1 MMTRPRFNPYLLLV
15 LASLF
20 WAGNMVMGRGLRDD
34 LPPVALAFWRWVV
47 AFACVLPL
55 ALPHLKAQWPM
66 LRAAWKQVQPNADL
80 SEIAGKV
87 KRAVELVAFCREY
100 LKGLQNDADKILT

>member
-1 MMTRPRFNPYLLLV
+1 MAPERGLSRDDLQRQSSAQIRDRLHMMTRPRFNPYLLLV

-55 ALPHLKAQWPM
+55 ALPHLKAQ
-66 LRAAWKQVQPNADL
+66 
-80 SEIAGKV
+80 
-87 KRAVELVAFCREY
+87 
-100 LKGLQNDADKILT
+100 

>member
-47 AFACVLPL
+47 AFA
-55 ALPHLKAQWPM
+55 
-66 LRAAWKQVQPNADL
+66 
-80 SEIAGKV
+80 
-87 KRAVELVAFCREY
+87 
-100 LKGLQNDADKILT
+100 